1 MQDSR
6 RQYSQ
11 DDSEFSRAYTKLK
24 LFDKTVKFGHRLAGR
39 VVIDV
44 GSSTGGFTN
53 FALEKGAKKVIAIEI
68 GSRQM
73 DARLLADHRV
83 RLYEKTDILN
93 VVSELENDTLNKIV
107 VHMPDV
113 ALMDVSFVGAR
124 NILLHLRESI
134 LSKGS
139 VVVLLFKPQFEDKE
153 IELLNGIVKNSKM
166 RREIIRSFELWLS
179 KNKFMIEAKKDSEL
193 AGSKGNVERLYVLKI
208 V

>member
-1 MQDSR
+1 VQDSR
-6 RQYSQ
+6 REYSQ
-11 DDSEFSRAYTKLK
+11 DDSEFSRAYTKLR
-24 LFDKTVKFGHRLAGR
+24 LFDQSVKFGHKLAGK
-39 VVIDV
+39 VVLDV

-73 DARLLADHRV
+73 DARLLGDHRV

-93 VVSELENDTLNKIV
+93 VVSELESDKLNKIV
-107 VHMPDV
+107 VQFPDV
-113 ALMDVSFVGAR
+113 ALMDVSFVSAR
-124 NILLHLRESI
+124 NMLLHLRSSI
-134 LSKGS
+134 LGVGS
-139 VVVLLFKPQFEDKE
+139 VVVLLFKPQFEAKE
-153 IELLNGIVKNSKM
+153 IELINGIVKNSKI
-166 RREIIRSFELWLS
+166 RRSIIKSFELWLN